1 MKKKLLSLGLSI
13 LIGSTSLFAQGQMK
27 AIQKYG
33 VSKNTPTQY
42 LNAPNRTQLQAEDL
56 ERDRKGEYYR
66 IGVHQ
71 YTNITTANSGLWTTL
86 PNGDRM
92 WQLKIKSPGAEAL
105 SFLFDKFKLYDKASF
120 WVEDLKGN
128 SLYRKLTAND
138 VQDHG
143 QQHVELCFGDEMVLM
158 LLEPK
163 NSKPSELLLDAVTYN
178 YRSTGNPNIQKI
190 NESASCEVNVN
201 CVPEGTNWQD
211 EKRGVARILVVSPEG
226 SGYCSGSLVNNT
238 AQDCKPYFLTA
249 LHCGVSSTTSQFNQW
264 KFYFGYEAPT
274 CVNPTS
280 TGTLASHIITGCV
293 KKASSSDGGGDTGSD
308 FLLVQLGSAANEAA
322 TVTTLKSA
330 AFNAYWNGWDA
341 NNTPSSAG
349 VGIHHPA
356 GDIKK
361 ISAYTTTT
369 TSTSWG
375 GAVAN
380 THWTLSWAATTNGHG
395 VTEGGSSGSPLFT
408 YNGGN
413 SRIIGTLTGGG
424 SYCTAT
430 SQPDSYGKMS
440 FHWQSNTTAGNIPL
454 KTFLDPGNTGLLVL
468 NGSNDPCTAVTPAA
482 PVANFTGTPLT
493 LTAGGSVQFTDLT
506 SNIPTSWSW
515 TITPG
520 TAGTTWSYIGGTS
533 ATSQNPQVQFNTAGQ
548 YTITLLAANAIGS
561 DAETKT
567 NYITVTAAPTG
578 PCAATSTACTYE
590 SINNVT
596 LGSIN
601 NTTGCT
607 NYGNYTNMSTT
618 LVKGQSYTASMI
630 PQAEGSVGS
639 AYTGDELAIYIDW
652 NNDNDFND
660 AGERVGYVL
669 VAAGW
674 SNQFPFTV
682 PTTATTGTLRMRCRI
697 SYQPDEGAISPC
709 GTTTDGEVEDYSVII
724 QNASSASIDENNIF
738 GAVNVYPN
746 PFNETLSID
755 LSSIHDGMVSVQIFD
770 LAGKLLKTVENQN
783 GNVVEI
789 NMAGYAKGMYQV
801 VLKSGEAQSL
811 HRVVKQ

>member
-1 MKKKLLSLGLSI
+1 MKKKLLSLGLAV
-13 LIGSTSLFAQGQMK
+13 LIGSTSLLAQNQMK
-27 AIQKYG
+27 AIPKYG
-33 VSKNTPTQY
+33 ISKNTPIQY
-42 LNAPNRTQLQAEDL
+42 LTPPNMNQIKAEDL

-66 IGVHQ
+66 IGVHE
-71 YTNITTANSGLWTTL
+71 YTNITTANSGLWSTL

-105 SFLFDKFKLYDKASF
+105 SFLFAKFKIYDNASF

-128 SLYRKLTAND
+128 ALYRKLTKND
-138 VQDHG
+138 VQDHF

-163 NSKPSELLLDAVTYN
+163 NTQPSELLLDAVTYN

-190 NESASCEVNVN
+190 NESDNCEVNVN
-201 CVPEGTNWQD
+201 CTPEGTNWQD
-211 EKRGVARILVVSPEG
+211 EKRGVARILVVSPQG

-274 CVNPTS
+274 CTSPT
-280 TGTLASHIITGCV
+280 TAGTLDDHIITGCV
-293 KKASSSDGGGDTGSD
+293 KKASSADGGGDTGSD

-330 AFNAYWNGWDA
+330 SFNAYWNGWDA
-341 NNTPSSAG
+341 NNTASSNG
-349 VGIHHPA
+349 VGIHHPS

-361 ISAYTTTT
+361 ISAFTSTTS
-369 TSTSWG
+369 STSWG
-375 GAVAN
+375 GSVAN
-380 THWTLSWAATTNGHG
+380 THWTLTWAATANGHG
-395 VTEGGSSGSPLFT
+395 VTEGGSSGSPLFN
-408 YNGGN
+408 YNSGN

-430 SQPDSYGKMS
+430 SSPDSYGKMS
-440 FHWQSNTTAGNIPL
+440 YHWQSNTSTGNIPL
-454 KTFLDPGNTGLLVL
+454 KNFLDPGNTGALVL
-468 NGSNDPCTAVTPAA
+468 NGSNDPCTAVTPVA
-482 PVANFTGTPLT
+482 PVANFSGTPLT
-493 LTAGGSVQFTDLT
+493 LAVGGSVQFTDLT
-506 SNIPTSWSW
+506 TNLPTSWSW
-515 TITPG
+515 AISPG

-533 ATSQNPQVQFNTAGQ
+533 ATSQHPQVQFNTAGQ
-548 YTITLLAANAIGS
+548 YTITLTASNAIGS
-561 DAETKT
+561 DGETKT

-618 LVKGQSYTASMI
+618 LMKGQSYTASMI
-630 PQAEGSVGS
+630 PQAEGTVGS

-652 NNDNDFND
+652 NNDNDFTD
-660 AGERVGYVL
+660 ADERVGYVL

-682 PTTATTGTLRMRCRI
+682 PMTAATGTLKMRCRI
-697 SYQPDEGAISPC
+697 SYSVDAGPISPC
-709 GTTTDGEVEDYSVII
+709 GTTTDGEVEDYSVIV
-724 QNASSASIDENNIF
+724 QNAAAAGIDENNVF
-738 GAVNVYPN
+738 GAVNVFPN
-746 PFNETLSID
+746 PFNETLTVD
-755 LSSIHDGMVSVQIFD
+755 LTSVKEGVSVQIFD
-770 LAGKLLKTVENQN
+770 LAGKLLKTIENQS
-783 GNVVEI
+783 GMLEI

-801 VLKSGEAQSL
+801 MLKTGDAQSL
-811 HRVVKQ
+811 HKVVKQ